1 MISATGQTFQHRET
15 LKGLR
20 GKWNTAGNCWQFEHL
35 SASQI
40 ATLRGLVGVQ
50 VVEDQPQRPKP
61 APARPLRTSSEPFDL
76 AALVAA
82 FVASEEA
89 GETDAGYKTVVY
101 GDNQQFLN
109 HFKDKNPAAFF
120 GFSSLA
126 AHAAYIDRLPNH
138 KRRGSGWDDMGE
150 WSGSDGMTQ
159 ALRLA
164 RDGWAEGIEQAAEIL
179 QILNV
184 EHASQR
190 KRAYSIA
197 GGQVNVGK
205 MLAGNPMHMIKRPKQ
220 PGRKIVTLF
229 VETSMSAAIRAETIK
244 TRAVIIAA
252 LAEIL
257 EREGYSCEIVATDI
271 STTGTRVFYQL
282 ATTLKAAGERLNL
295 FDAIFGLG
303 HPSFLRRFSFAALS
317 SSDECWI
324 AGGHGQ
330 GSPSVMFND
339 KFPTARNEFYIRPLT
354 SEQQKQLPNG
364 SLREIVVAMLP
375 FIEPANLPIKI
386 RNTE

>member
-1 MISATGQTFQHRET
+1 MITATGNTFAHRET

-20 GKWNTAGNCWQFEHL
+20 GKWNPDASAWQFDYL
-35 SASQI
+35 TAPQI

-50 VVEDQPQRPKP
+50 VVEDTPTPAPKPRPQR
-61 APARPLRTSSEPFDL
+61 AANVLSQSDL
-76 AALVAA
+76 STIIAALLG
-82 FVASEEA
+82 EREA
-89 GETDAGYKTVVY
+89 DNVGETDARYKTAIY
-101 GDNQQFLN
+101 GDNQQYLN

-120 GFSSLA
+120 GFSSLSA
-126 AHAAYIDRLPNH
+126 MANYIDRLPDH
-138 KRRGSGWDDMGE
+138 KRRDGWERSSD
-150 WSGSDGMTQ
+150 WSGSASMED
-159 ALRLA
+159 ALQIA
-164 RDGWAEGIEQAAEIL
+164 RDGWSEGIEQAEEIL

-190 KRAYSIA
+190 KRSYGVA

-229 VETSMSAAIRAETIK
+229 VETSMSASIRADNIK

-271 STTGTRVFYQL
+271 SRFGERCFYQL

-295 FDAIFGLG
+295 FDTIFGLG
-303 HPSFLRRFSFAALS
+303 HPAFLRRFSFATLS
-317 SSDECWI
+317 SSDEAWNVCNS
-324 AGGHGQ
+324 Q
-330 GSPSVMFND
+330 GSPSVMFNSEY
-339 KFPTARNEFYIRPLT
+339 PTGRNEFYIRPLKENVK
-354 SEQQKQLPNG
+354 SETLHERVLQ
-364 SLREIVVAMLP
+364 MLP
-375 FIEPANLPIKI
+375 MIEPANLPIKI
-386 RNTE
+386 INS

>member
-1 MISATGQTFQHRET
+1 MITATGQTFQHRET

-20 GKWNTAGNCWQFEHL
+20 GKWNPDGNCWQFEYL
-35 SASQI
+35 TASQI
-40 ATLRGLVGVQ
+40 ATLRGLVGVM
-50 VVEDQPQRPKP
+50 VAEDRPASEPPP
-61 APARPLRTSSEPFDL
+61 APRPARRRPFDAL
-76 AALVAA
+76 GNALSELFAAIRK
-82 FVASEEA
+82 SDET
-89 GETDAGYKTVVY
+89 GETDAGYKTAIY
-101 GDNQQFLN
+101 GDNQQYLN

-126 AHAAYIDRLPNH
+126 AHANYIDRLPDH
-138 KRRGSGWDDMGE
+138 MRRGAGWDHMGD
-150 WSGSDGMTQ
+150 WSGSKSMED
-159 ALRLA
+159 ALRIA

-190 KRAYSIA
+190 KRAYSVA

-205 MLAGNPMHMIKRPKQ
+205 MLSGNPMHMIKRPKQ

-229 VETSMSAAIRAETIK
+229 VETSMSAGIRPDTIK

-271 STTGTRVFYQL
+271 SISDRAFYQL

-295 FDAIFGLG
+295 FDTIFGLG
-303 HPSFLRRFSFAALS
+303 HPSFLRRFSFATLS
-317 SSDECWI
+317 SSAECWAI
-324 AGGHGQ
+324 SGDGQ
-330 GSPSVMFND
+330 GSPSVMFNEEY
-339 KFPTARNEFYIRPLT
+339 PTGRNEFYIRPLT
-354 SEQQKQLPNG
+354 TNIERDTLH
-364 SLREIVVAMLP
+364 ETVIAMLP

-386 RNTE
+386 INF